1 MRGAF
6 LKELSCPLISVAGR
20 VLSLGVSTS
29 EHWLLHTIIYT
40 LSIYI
45 KIMISSHSF
54 SSNKHD
60 TFLCANNDH
69 RDQLVKRN
77 REWCLKASNE
87 L

>member
-54 SSNKHD
+54 NSNKHG
-60 TFLCANNDH
+60 TFLCTDNDH
-69 RDQLVKRN
+69 GDQLVKRN
-77 REWCLKASNE
+77 RE
-87 L
+87 